1 MPGSLP
7 YIIPHSRAGRRGRLR
22 TRTVREEETM
32 TKFAAPS
39 LVAVALILP
48 VALPALAQ
56 THAGHGASSA
66 AQSAPRIDGEIRKV
80 DKAGGKLTIKHGEIK
95 QMNMPPMTMMFPVKD
110 KALLDKVKE
119 GDKVL
124 FTLAADGGNM
134 VVTSVEPVKR

>member
-1 MPGSLP
+1 ML
-7 YIIPHSRAGRRGRLR
+7 
-22 TRTVREEETM
+22 
-32 TKFAAPS
+32 KFAAPS

-56 THAGHGASSA
+56 SHAGHGAMGA
-66 AQSAPRIDGEIRKV
+66 AQSAGKIDGEIRKV
-80 DKAGGKLTIKHGEIK
+80 DKAGGKLTIKHGEIR

-124 FTLAADGGNM
+124 FTLASEGGNM
-134 VVTSVEPVKR
+134 VVTAIEPAKR